1 MKKISLTWLFF
12 LFCFVTERECTH
24 QKLGLLSRL
33 LAGRQTGL
41 PLFAVS
47 SEPVR
52 LEQRHHRY
60 CIFIAAA
67 QMTKRINH
75 TAIKLRLINY
85 PWINKSLQRETGAVN
100 QLSLKD
106 PLRSFF
112 SLFPFSLSFPI
123 QAPEIAEKYRAV
135 KITAL
140 TAKRWGRQF

>member
-1 MKKISLTWLFF
+1 
-12 LFCFVTERECTH
+12 
-24 QKLGLLSRL
+24 
-33 LAGRQTGL
+33 
-41 PLFAVS
+41 
-47 SEPVR
+47 
-52 LEQRHHRY
+52 
-60 CIFIAAA
+60 
-67 QMTKRINH
+67 MTKRINH

-106 PLRSFF
+106 PLRSFL
-112 SLFPFSLSFPI
+112 SLFAFSLSFPI